1 MRRLL
6 MNYIPIDED
15 NTSGLPVRKG
25 KPERLISKLSL
36 VLYSTDSLINSET
49 QSRDRAEFE
58 AAQKVRQV
66 AIAQKLLGN
75 PIIV

>member
-1 MRRLL
+1 